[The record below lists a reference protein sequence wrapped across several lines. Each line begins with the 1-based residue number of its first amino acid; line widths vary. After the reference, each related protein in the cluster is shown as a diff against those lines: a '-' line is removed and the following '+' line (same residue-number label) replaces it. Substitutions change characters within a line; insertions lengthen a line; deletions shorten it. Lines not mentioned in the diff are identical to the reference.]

1 MNKTYELIGMA
12 KKNLNIESDYGIAKK
27 LGFTTQNL
35 SDWKNKPTEASGVNL
50 LKIIVAAGISAE
62 EALNLM
68 TEQPMRKTGF
78 ATTEIMIAISGL
90 SLVAV
95 TGIVYSPSLASM
107 LTAVGCI
114 LC

>member
-12 KKNLNIESDYGIAKK
+12 KKNLKIESDYGIAKK

-62 EALNLM
+62 EALNIM
-68 TEQPMRKTGF
+68 TEQPLRKTGF
-78 ATTEIMIAISGL
+78 ATTEMMMVISGL
-90 SLVAV
+90 SLVLV
-95 TGIVYSPSLASM
+95 TDLAPTLALALTSKSLE
-107 LTAVGCI
+107 CI